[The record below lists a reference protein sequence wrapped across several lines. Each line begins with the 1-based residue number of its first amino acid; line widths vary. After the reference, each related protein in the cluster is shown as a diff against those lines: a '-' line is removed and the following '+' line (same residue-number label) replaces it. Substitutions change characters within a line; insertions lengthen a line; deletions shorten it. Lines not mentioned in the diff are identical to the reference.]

1 MGVGATNRSK
11 TMTVRNLAAERHLY
25 EEIFSP
31 STFKVRN
38 LSVVADAQEITLW
51 HYKGGTTP
59 LATMREPHFFD
70 SVSDMVLTGDMVMA
84 SGVDGATV
92 LVVAASNR
100 EMGVMMGALS

>member
-1 MGVGATNRSK
+1 
-11 TMTVRNLAAERHLY
+11 MTVRNLAAERHLN

-38 LSVVADAQEITLW
+38 LSALAYAQGFTLW

-70 SVSDMVLTGDMVMA
+70 SVSDMVRTGDMVMA
-84 SGVDGATV
+84 SGADGATV
-92 LVVAASNR
+92 LVVAASDC
-100 EMGVMMGALS
+100 EMGVMVGALS